1 MKKLTLILSLFSL
14 CMILSA
20 KPVLLS
26 ESPCEYMETFVGF
39 DWNEY
44 KSMLTYEELSSD
56 INQLCY
62 YLRNAYADYEGMC
75 GRGFSASE
83 LKYQIFVTYSKNEK
97 IDTRAAFKFIADF
110 LEPFISDRYFSIITK
125 MAVFEPVKS
134 SRFFY
139 TNTFVEKSDDGF
151 YLLQS
156 DSENLSKGMKFD
168 GASENLFYYP
178 VKGKNVWR
186 IGIISV
192 ENPKIL
198 SVQFEGK
205 SFLLP
210 VYDDGAIQTS
220 SIRYHELESDDSV
233 YASLSSFWLP
243 EKGSQFRKGAD
254 IVLSKYAS
262 LASKYYDKKN
272 IIIDLRGNPGG
283 VETYSEYLFYSLYTN
298 NKKEFSWKKL
308 SKYSKWFESYISNE
322 KWIESPVT
330 LESYLKFSEMLGF
343 NDAKLS
349 SNLEKSRQKPVRKI
363 FGTQKRKPLEKNKKA
378 FPGKI
383 IILIDRNS
391 LSASENTV
399 VLAKKLFGDNA
410 VIIGEKTGGCCEY
423 WNNIDYMLPDSKVC
437 VHFGSQKNAKPEESE
452 LWHGEGFG
460 IYPDY
465 WSIGEDLNDTI
476 FLVTD
481 DSKMKEKL
489 AEIDSRL
496 M

>member
-1 MKKLTLILSLFSL
+1 MLFRSIMKKIIPIILLI
-14 CMILSA
+14 CIRAIMSA

-26 ESPCEYMETFVGF
+26 ESPCEYMETFVGY

-44 KSMLTYEELSSD
+44 KSILTYEEFSSD

-62 YLRNAYADYEGMC
+62 YLQNAYAGYEGMC
-75 GRGFSASE
+75 GQGFDAAK
-83 LKYQIFVTYSKNEK
+83 LKTE
-97 IDTRAAFKFIADF
+97 F
-110 LEPFISDRYFSIITK
+110 LAGY
-125 MAVFEPVKS
+125 
-134 SRFFY
+134 
-139 TNTFVEKSDDGF
+139 G
-151 YLLQS
+151 
-156 DSENLSKGMKFD
+156 
-168 GASENLFYYP
+168 ENLFYYP

-243 EKGSQFRKGAD
+243 EKDSQFRKGAD
-254 IVLSKYAS
+254 IMLSKYAS

-283 VETYSEYLFYSLYTN
+283 VGTYSEYLFYSLYTN

-423 WNNIDYMLPDSKVC
+423 WDNIDYMLPDSKVC

-481 DSKMKEKL
+481 DSEMKEKL

>member
-1 MKKLTLILSLFSL
+1 MKKITIIITLLSL
-14 CMILSA
+14 CAILSA

-62 YLRNAYADYEGMC
+62 YLQNAYADYEGMC

-83 LKYQIFVTYSKNEK
+83 LKYQIFANYSKNEK

-110 LEPFISDRYFSIITK
+110 LEPFISDRHFSIITK
-125 MAVFEPVKS
+125 TTVFEPVKS
-134 SRFFY
+134 SKFFY
-139 TNTFVEKSDDGF
+139 TNTFVGKSDDGF

-168 GASENLFYYP
+168 GDSENLFYYP

-192 ENPKIL
+192 ENPKTL

-243 EKGSQFRKGAD
+243 EEGSQFRKGAD

-262 LASKYYDKKN
+262 LASKYYNKKN

-283 VETYSEYLFYSLYTN
+283 QAEYSEYLLYSLYTN

-308 SKYSKWFESYISNE
+308 PKYSKWFESYISNE

-330 LESYLKFSEMLGF
+330 IESLFKFNESLGF
-343 NDAKLS
+343 HYSELRKM
-349 SNLEKSRQKPVRKI
+349 LEKSRQKPVKKI
-363 FGTQKRKPLEKNKKA
+363 FGTQKTKPLKKNKNA

-423 WNNIDYMLPDSKVC
+423 LDNIDYMLSNSKVC
-437 VHFGSQKNAKPEESE
+437 VHFGSKKNEGMKYCDS
-452 LWHGEGFG
+452 WHGEGFG

-481 DSKMKEKL
+481 DSEMKEKL